1 MPTPNYSRRNFL
13 KNSLLGAGAL
23 LAGRHTLN
31 ADISSGIKITK
42 IRHYKDPNYTKPTF
56 AQARDI
62 VVVETDAGISGI
74 GEGGALEMTQNCAE
88 MLIGEDPFRIE
99 HLWQKVYRQYFYP
112 SGRERLHAGGAL
124 DMALWDIKGKY
135 LKVPVWELLG
145 GLTRKH
151 IPCYSTGFPS
161 QGSTKETARACMEAG
176 FYAYRVGTVSD
187 GEVYDSHKFLDE
199 NLRFY
204 EEVREGVGEK
214 GQWCTDFH
222 TRFDTAEAVT
232 MARMIEHLKP
242 VFVEDLVRSE
252 NPGVYRALRDRI
264 NVPIAVGEHFGD
276 RWDLN
281 ELVEEN
287 LIDHSRVTL
296 PNVGGI
302 TEMKKIAALCE
313 THYVGIIPHFTGPIS
328 TAALVHVLASSSG
341 FVMAELTKDG
351 PAKIPYLND
360 DYLSFKNGKLY
371 PNERPGLGV
380 EFFPDKVKLVN
391 EITKPSSYDH
401 PVFERG
407 DGSITNW

>member
-1 MPTPNYSRRNFL
+1 MNQSRRNFVQ
-13 KNSLLGAGAL
+13 KGILGASALVLGSHALQGAP
-23 LAGRHTLN
+23 
-31 ADISSGIKITK
+31 SSGIKITK
-42 IRHYKDPNYTKPTF
+42 ISHYRDPQYLKPTF
-56 AQARDI
+56 AQARDM
-62 VVVETDAGISGI
+62 VVVETDAGITGI
-74 GEGGALEMTQNCAE
+74 GEGGSKEMIQNCAE

-112 SGRERLHAGGAL
+112 SGRERLHAMGGL
-124 DMALWDIKGKY
+124 DMALWDIKGKFFKTPIY
-135 LKVPVWELLG
+135 ELLG
-145 GLTRKH
+145 GLTRDYL
-151 IPCYSTGFPS
+151 PCYSTGFPD
-161 QGSTKETARACMEAG
+161 QGSVKETARACIEAG

-187 GEVYDSHKFLDE
+187 GPVFDSHKFLDE

-204 EEVREGVGEK
+204 EQVREGVGEK
-214 GQWCTDFH
+214 GQWATDFH

-232 MARMIEHLKP
+232 MAGMIEHLKP
-242 VFVEDLVRSE
+242 LFVEDLIRSE

-341 FVMAELTKDG
+341 FVLTELTKNG
-351 PAKIPYLND
+351 PENIRYLND
-360 DYLSFKNGKLY
+360 DFVSFKNGKLY

-380 EFFPDKVKLVN
+380 EFNPKKVELVN
-391 EITKPSSYDH
+391 VITKPSAYDH
-401 PVFERG
+401 PVFQRG

>member
-1 MPTPNYSRRNFL
+1 MINPRRKFI

-23 LAGRHTLN
+23 MLGQKTLFG
-31 ADISSGIKITK
+31 DIHSGIKITK
-42 IRHYKDPNYTKPTF
+42 ISHYRDPEYLKPTF

-62 VVVETDAGISGI
+62 VVVETNAGITGI
-74 GEGGALEMTQNCAE
+74 GEGGSKEMIQNCAE

-112 SGRERLHAGGAL
+112 SGRERLHAMGGL

-135 LKVPVWELLG
+135 FKTPIYELLG
-145 GLTRKH
+145 GLTRNYL
-151 IPCYSTGFPS
+151 PCYSTGFPD
-161 QGSTKETARACMEAG
+161 QGSVKETARACIDAG

-187 GEVYDSHKFLDE
+187 GPVFDSHKFLDE
-199 NLRFY
+199 NYRFY
-204 EEVREGVGEK
+204 EQVREGVGEK

-232 MARMIEHLKP
+232 MARMIEPLKP
-242 VFVEDLVRSE
+242 LFVEDLIRSE

-276 RWDLN
+276 RWDIN
-281 ELVEEN
+281 ELIEEN

-313 THYVGIIPHFTGPIS
+313 THYVGMIPHFTGPIS

-341 FVMAELTKDG
+341 FVMTELTKGG
-351 PAKIPYLND
+351 PAEISYLND

-371 PNERPGLGV
+371 PNERPGLGI
-380 EFFPDKVKLVN
+380 EFKPEKIELVN
-391 EITKPSSYDH
+391 VITKGSAYDH

>member
-1 MPTPNYSRRNFL
+1 
-13 KNSLLGAGAL
+13 
-23 LAGRHTLN
+23 
-31 ADISSGIKITK
+31 
-42 IRHYKDPNYTKPTF
+42 
-56 AQARDI
+56 
-62 VVVETDAGISGI
+62 V
-74 GEGGALEMTQNCAE
+74 
-88 MLIGEDPFRIE
+88 
-99 HLWQKVYRQYFYP
+99 
-112 SGRERLHAGGAL
+112 
-124 DMALWDIKGKY
+124 
-135 LKVPVWELLG
+135 
-145 GLTRKH
+145 
-151 IPCYSTGFPS
+151 
-161 QGSTKETARACMEAG
+161 
-176 FYAYRVGTVSD
+176 
-187 GEVYDSHKFLDE
+187 VYDSHKFLDE

-302 TEMKKIAALCE
+302 TEFKKIAAICE
-313 THYVGIIPHFTGPIS
+313 THYVGMIPHFTGPIS

-360 DYLSFKNGKLY
+360 DYMHFKNGKLY

-391 EITKPSSYDH
+391 EITEPSSYDH